1 MKNKG
6 IYKGL
11 SLREQDRLDEVARDM
26 GLSIDEAVDALTGR
40 FHQMFPDARE
50 LIRNEALRN
59 GDVEALN
66 FSSFNFDRTGA

>member
-11 SLREQDRLDEVARDM
+11 SRREQGQIEQVARDM
-26 GLSIDEAVDALTGR
+26 GLSIDEAIDALTSR
-40 FHQMFPDARE
+40 FEQLFPNARAV
-50 LIRNEALRN
+50 IRNEALRN
-59 GDVEALN
+59 GNVEALS